1 MRQQGNGAINE
12 FNERVE
18 IAAIRES
25 LSLANGA
32 PLVFGL
38 VDMGVCL
45 QTRGAVTL
53 RTAGLC

>member
-1 MRQQGNGAINE
+1 MAANE

-32 PLVFGL
+32 ARCP
-38 VDMGVCL
+38 
-45 QTRGAVTL
+45 RP
-53 RTAGLC
+53 RRAGRLPPTSRRRDVSN